1 MPMDPAKLE
10 QVYGALARGAGDVPS
25 DPRDVDA
32 LLDAVFEARRSNDV
46 KVRIAALRVAEAI
59 GERAGLDLVETF
71 MQDPAIEVRRYAFN
85 LGLAAKEEGLQIVR
99 EAAADPDPDLAIE
112 ALRLLTIAIDRSST
126 TRARTL
132 LAHENLRVR
141 AAAIRLL
148 GHVAGPAVKREL
160 ELQRAGG
167 DQEVGLAI
175 DEALARIE
183 GHLPRGKPGQ
193 WWDSPNPRRAP
204 TPTPT
209 RPTGA
214 TPPPEGSLSGESV
227 APESLSASNTL
238 DPDAAKNPQDSTW
251 GPEVDRE
258 GPLWGP
264 LVPSDGGGT
273 SVPPGEAWLPDRAVP
288 LPPTLPTHAYA
299 LLRLLGMVAP
309 GDRGPVIEALRAA
322 DPDALLDNVNG
333 HQPGKD
339 PARGRGI
346 GLAAKILEKKAWLPK
361 VRRLLGDPEPL
372 VRGAAVE
379 ALGVL
384 GGPSLLT
391 QVSGLLI
398 DEDPRVRRAAVETL
412 GEACERWGLQGI
424 LPQWLEQVREDADP
438 GVREARDRVMA
449 RAKPS

>member
-1 MPMDPAKLE
+1 MDPAKLQE
-10 QVYGALARGAGDVPS
+10 AYDALSRGGGEVPR
-25 DPRDVDA
+25 DPRDVDV
-32 LLDAVFEARRSNDV
+32 LLDAVFEARRSTDV
-46 KVRIAALRVAEAI
+46 AKRLAALRVAEAV
-59 GERAGLDLVETF
+59 GARAGLDLVETF

-85 LGLAAKEEGLQIVR
+85 LGLAAKQDGLQIVR
-99 EAAADPDPDLAIE
+99 EAAADPDPELALE
-112 ALRLLTIAIDRSST
+112 ALRMLVIAVDRSST

-132 LAHENLRVR
+132 LSHEDVRVR

-160 ELQRAGG
+160 ELQKAKGG
-167 DQEVGLAI
+167 PEVGQAV
-175 DEALARIE
+175 DEALARID
-183 GHLPRGKPGQ
+183 GHLPRAKPGQ
-193 WWDSPNPRRAP
+193 WWDSP
-204 TPTPT
+204 
-209 RPTGA
+209 
-214 TPPPEGSLSGESV
+214 PPPSERAKKPKPASDSGGDSV
-227 APESLSASNTL
+227 APENLGSSMTL
-238 DPDAAKNPQDSTW
+238 DPDGNPQDSTW

-264 LVPSDGGGT
+264 LVPSDGGP
-273 SVPPGEAWLPDRAVP
+273 SIPPGEMWIPDRAVP
-288 LPPTLPTHAYA
+288 LPPALPTHAFA

-309 GDRGPVIEALRAA
+309 EDRGPVIEALRIA

-346 GLAAKILEKKAWLPK
+346 GIAAKILEKKAWLPK
-361 VRRLLGDPEPL
+361 IRRLLGDPEPL
-372 VRGAAVE
+372 VRAASVE
-379 ALGVL
+379 ALGLL

-412 GEACERWGLQGI
+412 GEACVRWGLQGI

-438 GVREARDRVMA
+438 GVREARDQVMA
-449 RAKPS
+449 RAKPA